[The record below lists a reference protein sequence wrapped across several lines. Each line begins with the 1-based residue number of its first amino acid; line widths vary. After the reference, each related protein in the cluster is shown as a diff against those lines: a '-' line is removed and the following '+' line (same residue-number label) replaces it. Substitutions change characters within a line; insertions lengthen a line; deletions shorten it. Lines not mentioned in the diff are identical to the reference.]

1 MAGKPS
7 SYGAASS
14 RLPIACWGSEWMSAS
29 SNEARGRSRVAPGFG
44 RGSAPINNEW
54 SGARYF
60 ASNQRDRNPRLV
72 CFDLQSSSNSSTVSA
87 RRCTIGPGVESHRPF
102 GRRRAASWLYLCAA
116 GLQHIARAS
125 LEVGQGQSLE
135 VAKQKLPTSER
146 ILYQV
151 VERPYQKP
159 RRRVGRGL

>member
-1 MAGKPS
+1 MPS
-7 SYGAASS
+7 FSLAHPNCHTSVPAESS
-14 RLPIACWGSEWMSAS
+14 ANRTEKGL
-29 SNEARGRSRVAPGFG
+29 
-44 RGSAPINNEW
+44 INNEW

-60 ASNQRDRNPRLV
+60 ASNPQDRNPRLV

-151 VERPYQKP
+151 VERP
-159 RRRVGRGL
+159 